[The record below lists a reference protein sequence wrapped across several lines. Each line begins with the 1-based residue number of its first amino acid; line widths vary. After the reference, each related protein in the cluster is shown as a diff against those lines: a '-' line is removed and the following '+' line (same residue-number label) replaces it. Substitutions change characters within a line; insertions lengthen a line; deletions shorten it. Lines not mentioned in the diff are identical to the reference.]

1 MEVGASDCSSIR
13 RDYDEGICRVEPI
26 AAIDIRLARPGEAH
40 DRWQPT
46 TTHAWRRQSCNR
58 LACMLVVKV
67 SKLSLTDVSSMR
79 GDADPPV
86 KSSSGFT
93 TYIMIH
99 TQPSLTGVALG

>member
-1 MEVGASDCSSIR
+1 MIGGNPQRHTHGAGKVAIAWLACSSSKYR
-13 RDYDEGICRVEPI
+13 
-26 AAIDIRLARPGEAH
+26 
-40 DRWQPT
+40 
-46 TTHAWRRQSCNR
+46 
-58 LACMLVVKV
+58 
-67 SKLSLTDVSSMR
+67 KLSLTDVSFMR